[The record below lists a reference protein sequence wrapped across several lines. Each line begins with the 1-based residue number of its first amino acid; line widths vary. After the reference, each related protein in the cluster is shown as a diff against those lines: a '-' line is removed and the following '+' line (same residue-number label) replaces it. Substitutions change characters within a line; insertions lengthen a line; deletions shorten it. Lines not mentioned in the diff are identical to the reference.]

1 MEQNRLRE
9 YEARCVEE
17 EPPFCQA
24 ACPLR
29 VDGREVCRRLGGGDA
44 DGALATLLHA
54 LPLPRLLTRLCEEP
68 CKAACKRGD
77 LGGPVELRALE
88 RFCVLNGAAPR
99 APLTP
104 PGGRKILVVGS
115 GLSALTAAWDLAR
128 KGHAVSL
135 RHAGAL
141 GASLL
146 PAADPEDLAAETDA
160 LRRARVRAVPLERPA
175 AESLDG
181 LLRDFDAACVTL
193 DDPELDPGLS
203 ERLGPIDPETLA
215 SVLPHVFAPGS
226 AAAFID
232 RAAQGRAAAQSL
244 LRDLQG
250 ASLTADRER
259 RRRGT
264 RLHVNLRGIP
274 NVPTAL
280 TEAENPSPEAV
291 RSEAE
296 RCLDCRCMECV
307 KACTYLR
314 SYGSYPKRYAREIY
328 NNLSVVQGTRSANR
342 MINSCSRCGLCAA
355 VCPHGFDMGA
365 LCAEARDEMN
375 RQGKMPPS
383 AHEFALLDMEHAD
396 GPHAA
401 LFRPDPDRPAA
412 RRVLFPGCQLAAS
425 DPERTAAL
433 YGLLRENA
441 EDGLGLWLGCCGA
454 PALWAGRTEVFAQK
468 LSAMEARWREAGE
481 PEVVLACSACLQT
494 FRRHAPGMRVVTVW
508 EVLEAL
514 RGRGAALPRVPA
526 DSGRSFVLYPPCTLR
541 EEGGLRELLGK
552 FAGSLGAEVR
562 GLEGEECCGYG
573 GLQSCANPDLA
584 DATAARIAEGAGGET
599 LLVGCAMC
607 RDRFASVGA
616 RAAHLLDL
624 MFPGSRGP
632 ESPPPRLS
640 ERRENRERL
649 RRELLRAV
657 WGEEAESEEAAAMEL
672 CFEAGVR
679 ERLDRRR
686 ILDEDVRRVIR
697 HAEATGRRM
706 RSPEGRSLAC
716 LRPRNVTTWVEYTIE
731 EAGVRVHNA
740 WTHRMV
746 VRGADF
752 GEEGP

>member
-1 MEQNRLRE
+1 MEQDRLRA

-29 VDGREVCRRLGGGDA
+29 VDGREVCRRIGAGDA
-44 DGALATLLHA
+44 NGALAVLLRA

-68 CKAACKRGD
+68 CKGACKRRE
-77 LGGPVELRALE
+77 LGGAVELRALE
-88 RFCVLNGAAPR
+88 RFCVLNGAPPR
-99 APLTP
+99 APLIP
-104 PGGRKILVVGS
+104 PGGRRILVVGS
-115 GLSALTAAWDLAR
+115 GLSALTAAWDLSR
-128 KGHAVSL
+128 KGHAVTL
-135 RHAGAL
+135 RHAGPI

-146 PAADPEDLAAETDA
+146 PAADPEDLAAEADA
-160 LRRARVRAVPLERPA
+160 LLHARVRAVPLEHPA

-193 DDPELDPGLS
+193 DDPALGPGLAD
-203 ERLGPIDPETLA
+203 RLGPIDPETQA
-215 SVLPHVFAPGS
+215 SALPHVFAAGG
-226 AAAFID
+226 ATAFID
-232 RAAQGRAAAQSL
+232 RAAQGRAAAQSI

-259 RRRGT
+259 RET
-264 RLHVNLRGIP
+264 RLHVNLQGIP
-274 NVPTAL
+274 EVPAAL
-280 TEAENPSPEAV
+280 TETEGDNPSPEAA
-291 RSEAE
+291 RAEAQ
-296 RCLDCRCMECV
+296 RCLDCRCLECV

-314 SYGSYPKRYAREIY
+314 AYGGYPKRYAREIY

-342 MINSCSRCGLCAA
+342 MINSCSQCGLCAA
-355 VCPHGFDMGA
+355 VCPKGFDMGA

-375 RQGKMPPS
+375 RQGRMPPS

-401 LFRPDPDRPAA
+401 LFRPEGG
-412 RRVLFPGCQLAAS
+412 RVFFPGCQLAAS
-425 DPERTAAL
+425 DPERTAKL
-433 YGLLRENA
+433 YHFLLETV
-441 EDGLGLWLGCCGA
+441 EGGLGLWLGCCGA

-494 FRRHAPGMRVVTVW
+494 FRRHAPGMRVVMVW
-508 EVLEAL
+508 EMLEAL
-514 RGRGAALPRVPA
+514 RSRGTALPRVPA
-526 DSGRSFVLYPPCTLR
+526 DSRRSFVLYPPCTLR
-541 EEGGLRELLGK
+541 EEGGLRELLGTL
-552 FAGSLGAEVR
+552 AGSLGAEVR

-573 GLQSCANPDLA
+573 GLQACANPELA
-584 DATAARIAEGAGGET
+584 DATAARIAARAGEDT

-624 MFPGSRGP
+624 MFPGERGVD
-632 ESPPPRLS
+632 SPPPRLS

-657 WGEEAESEEAAAMEL
+657 WGEAEGEEGAAMEL
-672 CFEAGVR
+672 RFEAGIR
-679 ERLDRRR
+679 ERLDKRR
-686 ILDEDVRRVIR
+686 ILDEDIRLVVR

-716 LRPRNVTTWVEYTIE
+716 LRPRNVTTWVEYTLE
-731 EAGVRVHNA
+731 GEAARIHNA

-752 GEEGP
+752 GGDGA

>member
-1 MEQNRLRE
+1 MEQNRLKE

-44 DGALATLLHA
+44 DGALAALLRA

-68 CKAACKRGD
+68 CKAACKRGA
-77 LGGPVELRALE
+77 LGGSVELRAIE

-99 APLTP
+99 APLIP
-104 PGGRKILVVGS
+104 PGGKRILIVGS
-115 GLSALTAAWDLAR
+115 GLSGLTAAWDLAR
-128 KGHAVSL
+128 KGHAVTL
-135 RHAGAL
+135 RHAGPI

-146 PAADPEDLAAETDA
+146 PAADPEDLAAETEA
-160 LRRARVRAVPLERPA
+160 LLRARVRAVPLERPA
-175 AESLDG
+175 AELLDE
-181 LLRDFDAACVTL
+181 LLRDFDAACVAL
-193 DDPELDPGLS
+193 DDPALGPGLS

-215 SVLPHVFAPGS
+215 SALPHVFAAG
-226 AAAFID
+226 AASSFVD
-232 RAAQGRAAAQSL
+232 RAAQGRAAAQSV

-250 ASLTADRER
+250 ASLTAGRER
-259 RRRGT
+259 GGT
-264 RLHVNLRGIP
+264 RLHVNLQGIP
-274 NVPTAL
+274 SVPTTL
-280 TEAENPSPEAV
+280 TEAEREGETSSPEAA

-314 SYGSYPKRYAREIY
+314 AYGSYPKRYAREIY

-342 MINSCSRCGLCAA
+342 MINSCSRCGLCAS
-355 VCPHGFDMGA
+355 VCPKGFDVGE

-375 RQGKMPPS
+375 RQGRMPPS

-401 LFRPDPDRPAA
+401 LFRPEGG
-412 RRVLFPGCQLAAS
+412 RVLFPGCQLAAS

-433 YGLLRENA
+433 YGFLRENA
-441 EDGLGLWLGCCGA
+441 EGGLGLWLGCCGA
-454 PALWAGRTEVFAQK
+454 PALWAGRTEAFARK
-468 LSAMEARWREAGE
+468 LSAMEERWRGAGE
-481 PEVVLACSACLQT
+481 PELVLACSACLQT
-494 FRRHAPGMRVVTVW
+494 FRRHAPGVRAVSVW
-508 EVLEAL
+508 EVLEEL
-514 RGRGAALPRVPA
+514 GGRGVALPRA
-526 DSGRSFVLYPPCTLR
+526 SGAAPESNAFVLYPPCTLLGEPELR
-541 EEGGLRELLGK
+541 DRLRRLAGG
-552 FAGSLGAEVR
+552 LGAELR
-562 GLEGEECCGYG
+562 PGSAGEECCGYG
-573 GLQSCANPDLA
+573 GLQACANPALA

-616 RAAHLLDL
+616 GTAHLLDL
-624 MFPGSRGP
+624 MFPGRRGP
-632 ESPPPRLS
+632 GSPPPRLS

-657 WGEEAESEEAAAMEL
+657 WGEAEGEEGAAMEL
-672 CFEAGVR
+672 RFEEGVR
-679 ERLDRRR
+679 ERLDKRR
-686 ILDEDVRRVIR
+686 ILDEDVRRVVL

-716 LRPRNVTTWVEYTIE
+716 LRPRNVTTWVEYTLE
-731 EAGVRVHNA
+731 GEAARIHNA

-752 GEEGP
+752 GGDGA